1 MTCQIRSDGTCSE
14 CKHNSECSDDIF
26 QAVFL
31 LGKIS
36 RVTAQPESH
45 GSQLHNGERRHTH
58 THTHTETESEEI
70 TGILIQHC
78 RLTPAQTN
86 TKTAPQKEKRQVCTQ
101 ALHLRIVLFEVLF
114 FLGLFSQLWSKGPG
128 SVSQAVYGFMSM
140 WAAHTLSA

>member
-58 THTHTETESEEI
+58 THTHTDRERRNNWHFNTTLQTDTCIDKHKDCPTEGKKAS
-70 TGILIQHC
+70 
-78 RLTPAQTN
+78 
-86 TKTAPQKEKRQVCTQ
+86 
-101 ALHLRIVLFEVLF
+101 LHTSFAFEDCVI
-114 FLGLFSQLWSKGPG
+114 
-128 SVSQAVYGFMSM
+128 
-140 WAAHTLSA
+140 

>member
-1 MTCQIRSDGTCSE
+1 MIMTCQIRSDGTCSE

-45 GSQLHNGERRHTH
+45 GSQLHNGERRHTR

-78 RLTPAQTN
+78 RLTPA
-86 TKTAPQKEKRQVCTQ
+86 
-101 ALHLRIVLFEVLF
+101 
-114 FLGLFSQLWSKGPG
+114 
-128 SVSQAVYGFMSM
+128 
-140 WAAHTLSA
+140 